1 MVTALA
7 NVGHCER
14 REQDDHEPDA
24 HDADGDPEDE
34 VVALGVLDALEAV
47 HLAGEVPLRVV
58 QLGSQ
63 VHPEHGQQLPPRLGR
78 RLGLRLGLG
87 LVLSPRW
94 HLGLALEHES
104 GLGLEPRLGV
114 EHGVDE
120 TLQLLV
126 VLEALLLEPVQIQFF
141 LLLVHVRAP

>member
-7 NVGHCER
+7 NVGHCQR

-24 HDADGDPEDE
+24 HDADGDPEEE

-58 QLGSQ
+58 QLGPQ
-63 VHPEHGQQLPPRLGR
+63 VHPEHGQQLPPRLGD
-78 RLGLRLGLG
+78 RLGLGLG
-87 LVLSPRW
+87 LVLSPRR

-120 TLQLLV
+120 ALQLLV
-126 VLEALLLEPVQIQFF
+126 VLKALLLEPVQIQFF